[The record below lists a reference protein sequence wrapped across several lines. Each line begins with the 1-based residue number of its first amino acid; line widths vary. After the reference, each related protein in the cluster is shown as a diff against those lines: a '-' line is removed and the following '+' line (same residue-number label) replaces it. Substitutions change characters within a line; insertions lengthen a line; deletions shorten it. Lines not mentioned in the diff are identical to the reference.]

1 MLIFLKAPSES
12 NDVITT
18 PITDVIFLDKTT
30 RYTSKFKKLAVDARE
45 IVPWYRLDADPMDF
59 GKRLLREAATDKMC
73 AALMARATEVWG
85 VDFKIQGEEFVTK
98 EVQAHYVK
106 LLKVWLSPLSGSI
119 GISDRRAH
127 RATVD
132 GPDGQYEQVWKKLAL
147 DKKALGDL
155 EALDFFKGM
164 NVAGRRD
171 RSQIYRNVTEAAR
184 ALVGEVTSWPS
195 RSIEKLAVLSLLR
208 SKALVDYQQQ
218 MLQAAAQALSD
229 SSRTPAPRFK
239 QWEYLPYYLRGKPL
253 ERTDEDTARPLVLG
267 ALYDALGEAMTKEG
281 SDERKLIDDFKLFN
295 KGDEYRRW
303 RLLPP
308 VVRNQVLISDLPRI
322 MFDGKLESEHW
333 RIQFKE
339 SALKTLSDKSVG
351 IGGWDVKMKQHPAAV
366 PHEPGHGPRDLFP
379 FASGWSRNEL
389 CPNVISSRLM
399 LAPLYAGTSGHN
411 QGRILAWLELAKR
424 EKSLDA
430 IPLGLVISAGYSVLW
445 RLYYDKR
452 VSGFHTMFE
461 TFQGT
466 YVDTTVRD
474 LRGLPRPAED
484 PVWSAVLD
492 ASPEGQTNVS
502 TFWSTCIKL
511 FGKTGQ
517 PVLHAFKSELAKS
530 REAALVDFPGTV
542 IPRWS
547 TTDDVDATAPEVNT
561 WA

>member
-1 MLIFLKAPSES
+1 MLIFLRSSGET

-18 PITDVIFLDKTT
+18 PLSDVIFLDKTT
-30 RYTSKFKKLAVDARE
+30 RYTAKFKKLPVDARA
-45 IVPWYRLDADPMDF
+45 IVPWYSLDADPMDF
-59 GKRLLREAATDKMC
+59 GKRLLREAAKDKVC
-73 AALMARATEVWG
+73 EALTARASEVWG
-85 VDFKIQGEEFVTK
+85 IDFSIQGEAFAEK

-119 GISDRRAH
+119 GNRTAH

-132 GPDGQYEQVWKKLAL
+132 GPDGQYERVWKKLDL
-147 DKKALGDL
+147 DKKSLSDL
-155 EALDFFKGM
+155 EALDFFKELK
-164 NVAGRRD
+164 VAGRRD

-208 SKALVDYQQQ
+208 SDALAAYQQQ
-218 MLQAAAQALSD
+218 ILQAAALALSD
-229 SSRTPAPRFK
+229 NSRTPAPTFK

-253 ERTDEDTARPLVLG
+253 ERTDEDTARPRVLG
-267 ALYDALGEAMTKEG
+267 ALYDALGGATAKEG
-281 SDERKLIDDFKLFN
+281 SDDRKFVDAFKLLN
-295 KGDEYRRW
+295 GGNEYRRW

-339 SALKTLSDKSVG
+339 SALKTLSGKSVG
-351 IGGWDVKMKQHPAAV
+351 IGSWEVKMKQHPSAV
-366 PHEPGHGPRDLFP
+366 PHEPGHGPRDIFP

-389 CPNVISSRLM
+389 CPNVVSSRLM

-411 QGRILAWLELAKR
+411 QGRILAWLKLAESVKAL
-424 EKSLDA
+424 EA

-452 VSGFHTMFE
+452 VSGFHTLFE

-466 YVDTTVRD
+466 HVDRTVRD
-474 LRGLPRPAED
+474 LRHHPRPAED
-484 PVWSAVLD
+484 AVWSAVLA
-492 ASPEGQTNVS
+492 ASPEGRTDVFA
-502 TFWSTCIKL
+502 FWSECIKL
-511 FGKTGQ
+511 FGQKGWA
-517 PVLHAFKSELAKS
+517 VVASLKSELTKS
-530 REAALVDFPGTV
+530 REAAMAAFPGTV

-547 TTDDVDATAPEVNT
+547 TTDDVDATAPEVET